1 MLNTRIGENYNRN
14 DVVNVNDLRKRLLN
28 IDSRFR
34 TNLADPVGNFQFR
47 LEHTYKNVIRLKI
60 SSVEVPNTFYS
71 FSAERQNISF
81 NITTKDILGIT
92 QSMVVQIEPGNYTAV
107 ELVADIQNQLN
118 ANFRDTKGIWID
130 VSLNLNTGKIT
141 FLNKGVSIVGA
152 VAATAAAFPTVL
164 DFTTQFP
171 TTRYNGLGMG
181 YNLGFRE
188 IIVNM
193 DPVPPSGGV
202 LWTTYKAV
210 AVAVVDVVMDTY
222 LLLGVNDLH
231 TVEHKTDSNYFQV
244 LAKIIIREDKNAVI
258 YDDGSSFVSNEIVFQ
273 QPQNISVLNICLKDT
288 FGDLI
293 DLNGLNYSFTIEITE
308 VLNTRLYDFYRNYI
322 WLGTVPQATNSSAGT
337 VGLLNGTGPPF

>member
-14 DVVNVNDLRKRLLN
+14 DVINVNDLRKRLLN

-34 TNLADPVGNFQFR
+34 ANLSEPVGDFQYR

-81 NITTKDILGIT
+81 KITTRDITGIS
-92 QSMVVQIEPGNYTAV
+92 QSMIVQIEPGNYTAV

-118 ANFRDTKGIWID
+118 ANFRDTRGIFID

-141 FLNKGVSIVGA
+141 FLNRGVSIVSG
-152 VAATAAAFPTVL
+152 VAPTAAAFPTEL

-171 TTRYNGLGMG
+171 TTRNNGLGMG

-188 IIVNM
+188 IIVNFT
-193 DPVPPSGGV
+193 PIPLSGTMLG
-202 LWTTYKAV
+202 TT

-258 YDDGSSFVSNEIVFQ
+258 YDDGSSFVSNEIIFQ
-273 QPQNISVLNICLKDT
+273 QPLNISVLNISLKDT

-322 WLGTVPQATNSSAGT
+322 WLGSVPHADINADRAGS
-337 VGLLNGTGPPF
+337 VGLLNGIGPPF